1 MQSSLLDRIFQPS
14 SPLLPQ
20 HERNSAHSPS
30 PHGLSHLKPSCSPLA
45 SSSTILRAAPVS
57 ASSTTNF
64 DPLIPLERAAKSL
77 QRTIQSLLDAQSE
90 SLLSGLGPSD
100 GQDEISSNGSLT
112 PTPTMSSTS
121 TMRKRVTVP
130 VRQPPQKKMSLRAA
144 RRGLSRSMRDF
155 ATLKDE
161 EEQVLELQVQEREDA
176 LHQVEA
182 FTYKREGIESH
193 IASIS
198 SESGAQSAGR
208 LRTEANQLDRQIQEM
223 EDRLFEMKTRYRHLV
238 DKAQQLESSVQS
250 KLSSYNASLELLDKD
265 IKRFIENPPILQP
278 SSRTTRN
285 SIDGDSSAE
294 SFYLLNPK
302 RRTLQ
307 MAKDHWHEERE
318 DLIRRK
324 EAIHMEKTALEEGGQ
339 VWREVVT
346 KIQSFEKFLKAQMQQ
361 LSVPSTSQRERDEGM
376 ASVLNSMDKVME
388 FLERHAQEAESK
400 QWKLLICC
408 IGAELEAFRE
418 GRQMLIEASGFRN
431 GQIQKEEQNELL
443 DYGGN
448 GDTNAEPFLDQSQA
462 RLEDDA
468 NMNSS
473 HRTESAILSNARPAG
488 EGDEERSPKLLPD
501 SPRPKPGLSA
511 ESRSSESEDDDP
523 GPDFLIS
530 HT

>member
-1 MQSSLLDRIFQPS
+1 MQSSLLDRIFPPS

-30 PHGLSHLKPSCSPLA
+30 PNGLSHLQPSRSPPA

-57 ASSTTNF
+57 TPSTTNF

-90 SLLSGLGPSD
+90 GLLSGLRPGD
-100 GQDEISSNGSLT
+100 DQDEISSNGSLT
-112 PTPTMSSTS
+112 PTPTMSSAS
-121 TMRKRVTVP
+121 TRRKRVTVP
-130 VRQPPQKKMSLRAA
+130 VRQPPQKKLSLRAA
-144 RRGLSRSMRDF
+144 RRGLSRSMHDF
-155 ATLKDE
+155 AALKDE
-161 EEQVLELQVQEREDA
+161 EERVLELQVQEREEA

-208 LRTEANQLDRQIQEM
+208 LRAEANQLDRQIQEL
-223 EDRLFEMKTRYRHLV
+223 EDRLFEMKARHRHLV

-265 IKRFIENPPILQP
+265 IKRFVENPPILQP

-285 SIDGDSSAE
+285 PIDGDSSAE
-294 SFYLLNPK
+294 SFYALNPK

-324 EAIHMEKTALEEGGQ
+324 EAIQMEKTALEDGAQ

-361 LSVPSTSQRERDEGM
+361 LSMTSTSQRERDEGM
-376 ASVLNSMDKVME
+376 ASVLNSMDEVMD
-388 FLERHAQEAESK
+388 FLERHVQAAEDK
-400 QWKLLICC
+400 EWKLLICC
-408 IGAELEAFRE
+408 IGAELEAFRA

-431 GQIQKEEQNELL
+431 GQTENEEQNQLL
-443 DYGGN
+443 DYGEN
-448 GDTNAEPFLDQSQA
+448 GDANAEPFLHQPQDRS
-462 RLEDDA
+462 ENDA
-468 NMNSS
+468 NTNSS
-473 HRTESAILSNARPAG
+473 HGTESAILSNARPAG
-488 EGDEERSPKLLPD
+488 EDDEEPSPKLLPD
-501 SPRPKPGLSA
+501 SPRSTPGPSA